1 MIFRNNPPEFIAE
14 IVPSVAREP
23 INFLDLKRKNLATDI
38 STALRS
44 LRDFVRIRRNA
55 SPNSSIF
62 KELPDLTLARVD
74 EKSPIQANALEQPVL
89 TR

>member
-1 MIFRNNPPEFIAE
+1 MTRMIFRNNPPEFIAE

-44 LRDFVRIRRNA
+44 LR
-55 SPNSSIF
+55 
-62 KELPDLTLARVD
+62 E
-74 EKSPIQANALEQPVL
+74 
-89 TR
+89 